1 MRRIGGELAKQEE
14 PRSWG
19 GHGGGRA
26 ESIPEARLARTKA
39 QWWEYSI
46 GEIGAVLG
54 KWELG
59 KSPGEARQGLTD
71 RGGRPGRSWEARARA
86 EARRCVQ
93 GSSPTAHVLRVLLK
107 HFSNIS
113 LDCENNVY

>member
-1 MRRIGGELAKQEE
+1 M
-14 PRSWG
+14 
-19 GHGGGRA
+19 
-26 ESIPEARLARTKA
+26 
-39 QWWEYSI
+39 
-46 GEIGAVLG
+46 LG

-59 KSPGEARQGLTD
+59 KSPGEARQGLMD
-71 RGGRPGRSWEARARA
+71 RGGHPGRSRETRA